1 MPKSFYD
8 VASRIDHVLSAALP
22 GKIEKL
28 NISQYFDLSVKLS
41 LPATGS
47 ETTKVSINDVET
59 TIPLSYELSYGNLD
73 QLSVEYGITSL
84 CTLYKDKLN
93 TLAQKSY
100 TVNDKIK
107 RDHSFNNEV
116 LLVAECSEK
125 PRAAIFV
132 TYKNDSND
140 FEEVKIYS
148 AGHFFTMKADN
159 KVAIF
164 FEGRQHNISRSS
176 FEYPEFG
183 SDFK

>member
-1 MPKSFYD
+1 MPESFYD

-22 GKIEKL
+22 GKIDKL
-28 NISQYFDLSVKLS
+28 NISHYFDLSVKLS
-41 LPATGS
+41 LPTTES
-47 ETTKVSINDVET
+47 ETTRVSVNDVET
-59 TIPLSYELSYGNLD
+59 SLPLSYELGYGNWD
-73 QLSVEYGITSL
+73 QLSVEFGFISV

-100 TVNDKIK
+100 AVNEKIK

-125 PRAAIFV
+125 PRVAIFV

-148 AGHFFTMKADN
+148 AGHFFTMTADN
-159 KVAIF
+159 EASII
-164 FEGRQHNISRSS
+164 FEGRQHNISVSS

-183 SDFK
+183 RDFK